1 MALGVL
7 LWTVFTLL
15 GSFMPSF
22 EWFLICRA
30 MVGVG
35 EASYSTIAPTIIS
48 DMFVKDARSKMLAFF
63 YFAIPLGSGLGY
75 VVGSETAQLAGDWR
89 YGLRVTP
96 FLGLV
101 AVLLILFYMM
111 DPPRGESEGH
121 GDLKATTYWEDLCA
135 LAGNRSFVFST
146 VAFTC
151 VAFCTGALS
160 WWGPKFIEAAVA
172 SVPEDQRG
180 DSAIGVNN
188 VALIFGFVTML
199 SGIVGVPLGSLL
211 STKLKPRYPRADPII
226 CAAGLIL
233 SAGFLAVGLFTANR
247 NIYAAF
253 LLLFLG
259 EIALNLNWS
268 IVADILLVSL
278 RR

>member
-1 MALGVL
+1 MMSQFLFQ
-7 LWTVFTLL
+7 T
-15 GSFMPSF
+15 F

-30 MVGVG
+30 MVGIG

-96 FLGLV
+96 VLGLV
-101 AVLLILFYMM
+101 AVILILFYMM

-121 GDLKATTYWEDLCA
+121 GDLKATTYTEDLRA
-135 LAGNRSFVFST
+135 LGRNRSFVFST
-146 VAFTC
+146 MAFTC

-172 SVPEDQRG
+172 SSPDPHSPISVD
-180 DSAIGVNN
+180 N
-188 VALIFGFVTML
+188 VALIFGFITML

-211 STKLKPRYPRADPII
+211 STKLKPRYPRADPVI
-226 CAAGLIL
+226 CAAGLVL

-259 EIALNLNWS
+259 EVALNLNWS
-268 IVADILLVSL
+268 IVADILLVSPIKF
-278 RR
+278 